1 MRHLRNISIL
11 IIILIINSCSSDN
24 DLTGYWREYNIN
36 FPDCFHS
43 YHLTDSLILI
53 DPVVLDGE
61 YKKDFEDRRFYIPF
75 NDLKEWILDYK
86 IQGDTIFIKDKY
98 KWIRYDYN
106 DSLFIED
113 ISGPLLVKVIPE
125 LTKKESVYLDYNQIN
140 SAYLHIGEL
149 KDSHNEKIFGDTI
162 NDCGKY
168 CIQFND
174 MIGKIGDIPEF
185 IVHSDKLILNMDKNV
200 SQTFIDSLGVEI
212 RKHNGTIDIFRT
224 YIDLENRRLMIKKI
238 EI

>member
-1 MRHLRNISIL
+1 MRRLRNISTL

-36 FPDCFHS
+36 HPDCFHS
-43 YHLTDSLILI
+43 YHLTDSSILI

-61 YKKDFEDRRFYIPF
+61 YKKDFEGKRFYIPF
-75 NDLKEWILDYK
+75 NDLNAWILDYEVH
-86 IQGDTIFIKDKY
+86 GDTILIKDKY
-98 KWIRYDYN
+98 KWIRYNYN

-113 ISGPLLVKVIPE
+113 ISGPLMVKVIPE
-125 LTKKESVYLDYNQIN
+125 LTKKEFKYLDYNQKN
-140 SAYLHIGEL
+140 SAFLHIGEL
-149 KDSHNEKIFGDTI
+149 KDSHREIIFGDTL

-174 MIGKIGDIPEF
+174 VIGKIGDIPEF
-185 IVHSDKLILNMDKNV
+185 IVQSDKLILNIDKNV
-200 SQTFIDSLGVEI
+200 SQVFMDTLGLEIRKYKSTIDVYRTFID
-212 RKHNGTIDIFRT
+212 K
-224 YIDLENRRLMIKKI
+224 ENRRLMIKKI